1 MIDFNI
7 KGGVILN
14 ERLKKLRNHLKLTQ
28 EQFAKK
34 IGLKRQTIAAY
45 EIGKIAPSDSTRLL
59 ICREFS
65 VNEEWLRTGEGD
77 MFIIPEDDTAALVS
91 NLLEEP
97 DDEFYQAVLELVRTY
112 EQLSPD
118 SRKVLREFGNMYL
131 NNMKN
136 RKD

>member
-1 MIDFNI
+1 M
-7 KGGVILN
+7 N
-14 ERLKKLRNHLKLTQ
+14 ERIRELRKTLNLTMEKFGEKLGVKKNTVSQWENGINSITDQMFR
-28 EQFAKK
+28 
-34 IGLKRQTIAAY
+34 
-45 EIGKIAPSDSTRLL
+45 S

-65 VNEEWLRTGEGD
+65 VNEEWLRTGKGD
-77 MFIIPEDDTAALVS
+77 MLIIPEDDTAALVS

-97 DDEFYQAVLELVRTY
+97 DNEFYQAVLELVRTY

>member
-1 MIDFNI
+1 M
-7 KGGVILN
+7 N
-14 ERLKKLRNHLKLTQ
+14 ERIKELRKFLGLTLEKFGNRLGVTKVTISRLENGINSVT
-28 EQFAKK
+28 EQMF
-34 IGLKRQTIAAY
+34 R
-45 EIGKIAPSDSTRLL
+45 S
-59 ICREFS
+59 ICREFDVS
-65 VNEEWLRTGEGD
+65 EKWLRTGEGD

-112 EQLSPD
+112 EQLSPE

-136 RKD
+136 RKA

>member
-1 MIDFNI
+1 M
-7 KGGVILN
+7 N
-14 ERLKKLRNHLKLTQ
+14 ERIRELRKTLNLTMEKFGEKLGVKKNTVSQWENGINSITDQMFR
-28 EQFAKK
+28 
-34 IGLKRQTIAAY
+34 
-45 EIGKIAPSDSTRLL
+45 S

-112 EQLSPD
+112 EQLSPE

-136 RKD
+136 RKA

>member
-1 MIDFNI
+1 MNTRI
-7 KGGVILN
+7 KELRKILN
-14 ERLKKLRNHLKLTQ
+14 LTQ
-28 EQFAKK
+28 EEFSLK
-34 IGLKRQTIAAY
+34 IGLSRNFIAQLETGA
-45 EIGKIAPSDSTRLL
+45 KKPSDRTISD

-77 MFIIPEDDTAALVS
+77 MLIIPEDDTAALVS

-112 EQLSPD
+112 EQLSPE